1 MIWTNC
7 VQAWIQQSSD
17 CGSSTGVECPRP
29 YDHGSDGL
37 TVSSSKKIH
46 RLPPPCKSNWKG
58 TRGTWTAGEMTSNE
72 CRKRSAAKCS
82 LCSPH
87 AGRTISEQRQS
98 TASGANWPFRP
109 EREPPAVKLNRR
121 KHQHSHGDCR
131 ESAANATDDRARQAS
146 GCCRL
151 ALSLNRRSA
160 SAFAY
165 HSALHAGISARDRD
179 GNEVSIRVAPG
190 RALSTFTDFGIG

>member
-1 MIWTNC
+1 
-7 VQAWIQQSSD
+7 
-17 CGSSTGVECPRP
+17 
-29 YDHGSDGL
+29 
-37 TVSSSKKIH
+37 
-46 RLPPPCKSNWKG
+46 
-58 TRGTWTAGEMTSNE
+58 MTSNE

-160 SAFAY
+160 SA
-165 HSALHAGISARDRD
+165 LHTVQRFTREYPHGDRD

-190 RALSTFTDFGIG
+190 RAAIDIHRLWDWLITSTNNVAQRKAERPRQASEASRPEGPSQCES